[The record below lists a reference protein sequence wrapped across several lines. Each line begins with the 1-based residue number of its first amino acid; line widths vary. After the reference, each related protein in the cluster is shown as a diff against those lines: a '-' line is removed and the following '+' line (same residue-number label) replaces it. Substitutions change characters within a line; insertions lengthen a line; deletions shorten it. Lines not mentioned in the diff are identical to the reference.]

1 MKKYFFIL
9 FLLSIT
15 TAVFAQS
22 DKATDLDTSRM
33 NAILPDFIAELAKT
47 DVKEMGRFADVPAF
61 LKEQLNAFGNFKIA
75 ERTDINYQSDC
86 LRYPSAPYRKV
97 EFVGMSDA
105 FLVMSYRLGGLVEQP
120 HILIVKFKD
129 KKIVDIWSGQG
140 FGKSKDKILSQ
151 LQKNPFVALNW
162 I

>member
-75 ERTDINYQSDC
+75 ERNDINYQSDC